1 MRGLQLTCSDDFVW
15 KVAWNM
21 ARRSKLFLFP
31 PHPHFL
37 SLSLSCKKNYKK
49 RVRYKK
55 AYQKSIGWCYYTE
68 LSVEPEVH
76 GQFDPWT
83 KRITDATQNFDI
95 KPTGQKKIWSH
106 DLWTTAI
113 TL

>member
-1 MRGLQLTCSDDFVW
+1 MILYE
-15 KVAWNM
+15 
-21 ARRSKLFLFP
+21 KLHGIWQEEASSSSS
-31 PHPHFL
+31 HPTPTSSLYL
-37 SLSLSCKKNYKK
+37 SLAKKNYKK

-95 KPTGQKKIWSH
+95 KPTGQKKI
-106 DLWTTAI
+106 
-113 TL
+113 